1 MVHLIPSFLSAHFLA
16 TLEIVDLWHEASA
29 SLRHSSDG
37 GAKEND
43 GKNQSYDH
51 NITPKK
57 ERDEEIQRF
66 GTNMFVF
73 EFPPEFHLHC
83 LNQDDEGRTLHEQA
97 KDGEDMSDI
106 SDSAASSFG
115 SVDEDCLM
123 AFEDALE
130 TQRLMQEYASRRS
143 LLPSMEAVDSLH
155 SDSLKDTDEMI

>member
-1 MVHLIPSFLSAHFLA
+1 MKQAPLFGTLQMEERKKMMGRTRA
-16 TLEIVDLWHEASA
+16 TTTTSH
-29 SLRHSSDG
+29 R
-37 GAKEND
+37 
-43 GKNQSYDH
+43 
-51 NITPKK
+51 KK